1 MPGRIH
7 SIAVKE
13 GEKVSGGQEI
23 LIVEAMKMQNILRA
37 PDNLVV
43 KKINVKPGKDVMLDE
58 LLVEF
63 EERKDEKDEKDE
75 K

>member
-1 MPGRIH
+1 
-7 SIAVKE
+7 VKE

-43 KKINVKPGKDVMLDE
+43 KKINFKPGKVVMLDE